1 MAVEDELE
9 GSASLNDSSNTDEE
23 GFESGYITVDV
34 LRIILLVCGFVA
46 NVTICCV
53 LLHKKRLLKS
63 FANFHLFNLALA
75 NLVFVIHITLF
86 FLPQNHIESGNE
98 VLGKLQLFVTFTTF
112 AVTFALLAGI
122 STNLY
127 LNIVHP
133 FKARNISWK
142 HSGVFVILSWVYA
155 GVCSGPL
162 LVSVRCDYIDPDDE
176 FKECEQTMSAET
188 IVSRTLYVIFAFV
201 APLAVIIASYGLVL
215 RAMNA
220 RLKGNITG
228 RSQAIAR
235 SKKKIVKMIIVVALS
250 YVLTWSPEL
259 LWFVFDAYG
268 ITPNEQTI
276 DEIYADDSADV
287 QDAIHRWQVQMF
299 CQTLIELIT
308 YLSFVFNPVIFGYYS
323 QNFREGFKELFCKKK
338 NYRLP
343 LLKRLDHN
351 KIDPIPSGTGNVFI
365 LQKRR

>member
-1 MAVEDELE
+1 MAEEDELE
-9 GSASLNDSSNTDEE
+9 GSASLNDSSNVDEE
-23 GFESGYITVDV
+23 GFESGYITVEV
-34 LRIILLVCGFVA
+34 LRIILLVCGLVA

-53 LLHKKRLLKS
+53 LLHRKRLLKS

-98 VLGKLQLFVTFTTF
+98 VLGMLQLFVTFTTF
-112 AVTFALLAGI
+112 TVTFALLAGI

-155 GVCSGPL
+155 GLCAGPL
-162 LVSVRCDYIDPDDE
+162 ILLGFGCDNTNPDDE
-176 FKECEQTMSAET
+176 FRECEQAMRAET
-188 IVSRTLYVIFAFV
+188 IASRTLYVMFAFM
-201 APLAVIIASYGLVL
+201 APLVVIFASYGLVL

-220 RLKGNITG
+220 RLKENISG

-235 SKKKIVKMIIVVALS
+235 SKKNIVKMIIVVALS
-250 YVLTWSPEL
+250 YVLTWSPRL
-259 LWFVFDAYG
+259 LWFVIDAYG
-268 ITPNEQTI
+268 ITPTEQTI
-276 DEIYADDSADV
+276 DEIYDDSADV
-287 QDAIHRWQVQMF
+287 EAAIHEWQVHMF
-299 CQTLIELIT
+299 CQMLTELIT
-308 YLSFVFNPVIFGYYS
+308 YSSFVLNPVIFAYYS
-323 QNFREGFKELFCKKK
+323 QNFREGFKQLFQCRKK

-343 LLKRLDHN
+343 LLRRLDQN
-351 KIDPIPSGTGNVFI
+351 
-365 LQKRR
+365 